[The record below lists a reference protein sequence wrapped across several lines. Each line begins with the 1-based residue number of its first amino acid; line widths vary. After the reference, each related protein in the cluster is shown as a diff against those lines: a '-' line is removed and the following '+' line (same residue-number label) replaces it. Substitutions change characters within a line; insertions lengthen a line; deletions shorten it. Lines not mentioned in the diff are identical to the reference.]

1 MAFYAVGVHRLL
13 LVTLIIAQT
22 GPARRS
28 SFTWQAPVDFGAPCP
43 DAGLPSPGVCM
54 GGVAQRCVD
63 LRQDAKFHFFEL
75 CNDQCVCPFG
85 STCVGN
91 SSDQRICQ
99 KVCFAQSDCGGG
111 LICHRFWNSTVSAC
125 VTPTQASWFLPSD
138 FKPDER
144 KYWSPTYR
152 WLEPY
157 RYEPP
162 SPAQRI
168 KEGFRSR
175 P

>member
-1 MAFYAVGVHRLL
+1 
-13 LVTLIIAQT
+13 
-22 GPARRS
+22 
-28 SFTWQAPVDFGAPCP
+28 
-43 DAGLPSPGVCM
+43 M

-111 LICHRFWNSTVSAC
+111 PICHRFWNSTVRAC
-125 VTPTQASWFLPSD
+125 VTPTQARWFLPSD